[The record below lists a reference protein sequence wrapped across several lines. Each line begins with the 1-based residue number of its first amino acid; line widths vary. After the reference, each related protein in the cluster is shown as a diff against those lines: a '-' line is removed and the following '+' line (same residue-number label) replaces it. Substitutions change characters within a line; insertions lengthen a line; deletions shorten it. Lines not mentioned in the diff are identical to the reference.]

1 MNLLFMDNV
10 SRAYGEKLILANI
23 SLSIKE
29 GDKIG
34 LLGIN
39 GSGKSSL
46 LKLAVGWDEPDQ
58 GSIIRRKGLQIN
70 YLPQNPLFD
79 PDVHIIDAALGNIS
93 EIDGQDP
100 WNLESEVQ
108 SILTRLGITDFN
120 ARMGQISGGQRKRVA
135 LASALLCP
143 AELLILDEPTNHLDN
158 QAIDWLEKYL
168 QKLKGA
174 LLMVTHDRYFL
185 ERVTNRIV
193 EIAGSQLFSYPGN
206 WSVYLERKL
215 ERQESEAASVSKKKS
230 LLRKELAWIQR
241 GARARSTKQKARTQ
255 RFEKLQEDLA
265 STKYRNKLEIS
276 SAASRLGK
284 KIIVLHHIS
293 HGFNG
298 EKLIEDFS
306 YILSKNTRLGIV
318 GPNGIGKSTLLHIM
332 SGDLIPGKGTV
343 EIGETVKIGFFP
355 QESTGLPDEMRV
367 IDYIREAGEY
377 LSTGKKLLSASQ
389 MLETFMFPPSSQW
402 NTLQNLSGGEKRRLH
417 LLRILMSAPNV
428 LLLDEPGNDLDVETL
443 SILEDYLDDFPGVV
457 AAVSHDRYFLDRI
470 TEKIL
475 SFTGDGKIEE
485 YTGNY
490 TDYLNQAAD
499 KIAAQ
504 TSRRNEAS
512 RKKKD
517 INESLKPDRLKFSFK
532 EQKEFAEIDDIITAA
547 EDDLKEIDTKIHQA
561 ASDYIQLQELTE
573 VRQEL
578 EEKLDYLLERWTYL
592 NELAEKIENQNKWPS
607 QA

>member
-241 GARARSTKQKARTQ
+241 GARARSTKQKARPQ
-255 RFEKLQEDLA
+255 RFEKLQEALA
-265 STKYRNKLEIS
+265 STKYRN
-276 SAASRLGK
+276 
-284 KIIVLHHIS
+284 
-293 HGFNG
+293 
-298 EKLIEDFS
+298 
-306 YILSKNTRLGIV
+306 
-318 GPNGIGKSTLLHIM
+318 
-332 SGDLIPGKGTV
+332 
-343 EIGETVKIGFFP
+343 
-355 QESTGLPDEMRV
+355 
-367 IDYIREAGEY
+367 
-377 LSTGKKLLSASQ
+377 
-389 MLETFMFPPSSQW
+389 
-402 NTLQNLSGGEKRRLH
+402 
-417 LLRILMSAPNV
+417 
-428 LLLDEPGNDLDVETL
+428 
-443 SILEDYLDDFPGVV
+443 
-457 AAVSHDRYFLDRI
+457 
-470 TEKIL
+470 
-475 SFTGDGKIEE
+475 
-485 YTGNY
+485 
-490 TDYLNQAAD
+490 
-499 KIAAQ
+499 
-504 TSRRNEAS
+504 
-512 RKKKD
+512 
-517 INESLKPDRLKFSFK
+517 
-532 EQKEFAEIDDIITAA
+532 
-547 EDDLKEIDTKIHQA
+547 
-561 ASDYIQLQELTE
+561 
-573 VRQEL
+573 
-578 EEKLDYLLERWTYL
+578 
-592 NELAEKIENQNKWPS
+592 
-607 QA
+607 